1 MKQLLKSFQIVLIAV
16 LVGYITLSFSYMIP
30 VKPMQ
35 EHMKQSIDSFINQD
49 IYQEIN
55 SYGSNGMIDNFTD
68 SLMISHAINESNS
81 NPFVKS
87 LENQRFSEADKD
99 QRIVI
104 KDYLNTGTSN
114 QTINYNR
121 YWHGY
126 LTILKPA
133 LFLFE
138 YTTLK
143 TINLVVSIVLILLAS
158 ILFYKKTNLTYALG
172 FIGSIL
178 VLQPYIISQCLQYSS
193 TYYIS
198 LISIILILL
207 KYDKEKYLSD
217 YIYLFVIIG
226 CLTSFFDLLTAP
238 LITFGLPLLTL
249 ISLDK
254 NIKLKEVISIGL
266 SWSLGYLGMWFG
278 KWIITSLVLKTDII
292 KLAIETIAFR
302 TSDTTS
308 LEKISRIDTVIT
320 NYKVALVSNV
330 VYINALF
337 ILVSFV
343 YFKVNKY
350 TFKLNKNIITILAL
364 SFVPVVWYLIT
375 SNHASIHYF
384 YTFRSVSITVFAA
397 YLFVFSNFNKG

>member
-68 SLMISHAINESNS
+68 SLMISHAINGSNS

-254 NIKLKEVISIGL
+254 NTKLKEVILIGL
-266 SWSLGYLGMWFG
+266 SWS
-278 KWIITSLVLKTDII
+278 
-292 KLAIETIAFR
+292 
-302 TSDTTS
+302 
-308 LEKISRIDTVIT
+308 
-320 NYKVALVSNV
+320 
-330 VYINALF
+330 F
-337 ILVSFV
+337 IML
-343 YFKVNKY
+343 
-350 TFKLNKNIITILAL
+350 
-364 SFVPVVWYLIT
+364 P
-375 SNHASIHYF
+375 
-384 YTFRSVSITVFAA
+384 
-397 YLFVFSNFNKG
+397 